1 MSETA
6 STPTSNKGQRPQ
18 DLDPPALRRQAVRL
32 ARASQPPWLNVEA
45 AQRMAERLP
54 FIKLQPARVLDTS
67 PALGASADLL
77 RQAYPAA
84 EMLWHEDDAALAER
98 ADRDRAPGWWRRLTG
113 APSARV
119 QALPARPEVQLLWSN
134 MALHA
139 QAELP
144 TLLAQWQDS
153 LAVGGF
159 IMFSCLGPD
168 SFVELRPLYTAK
180 GWGRPAP
187 DWWDMHDIGD
197 LVLKAGFADPVM
209 DQQRLTLTWASP
221 ERLLADLRALGGNV
235 APARF
240 QGLRGRRWKAELLAQ
255 LEGLRDREGRLALS
269 VELVFGHAFKA
280 APRLTVASET
290 HVSVDAMRA
299 SLRQGR
305 RGSEN
310 ADLRSGASPGGVG

>member
-6 STPTSNKGQRPQ
+6 SAPTSNKGQRPQ
-18 DLDPPALRRQAVRL
+18 DLDPAALRRQSARL
-32 ARASQPPWLNVEA
+32 AGAAQPPWLSVEA

-54 FIKLQPARVLDTS
+54 FIKLQPTRVLDAS
-67 PALGASADLL
+67 PALGASAELL
-77 RQAYPAA
+77 RRAYPDA
-84 EMLWHEDDAALAER
+84 EMLWHEDDAELAAR
-98 ADRDRAPGWWRRLTG
+98 ADRDRAPGWWGRLTG
-113 APSARV
+113 ASSGRV

-139 QAELP
+139 QADLP
-144 TLLAQWQDS
+144 ALLAQWQNS

-159 IMFSCLGPD
+159 VMFSCLGPD
-168 SFVELRPLYTAK
+168 SFVELRPLYERL

-235 APARF
+235 APTRF
-240 QGLRGRRWKAELLAQ
+240 QGLRGRRWHQQLLEHLQ
-255 LEGLRDREGRLALS
+255 DLRDREGRLVLT

-280 APRLTVASET
+280 APRLKVASET

-305 RGSEN
+305 LGSEN
-310 ADLRSGASPGGVG
+310 ADLRSGTAPGGVG

>member
-6 STPTSNKGQRPQ
+6 PAPTSNKGPRPQ
-18 DLDPPALRRQAVRL
+18 DIDDEARRRQSSRL
-32 ARASQPPWLNVEA
+32 AGAAQPPWLHAEA
-45 AQRMAERLP
+45 AARMAERLP
-54 FIKLQPARVLDTS
+54 FIKLQPARVLDVS
-67 PALGASADLL
+67 PALGASGALL
-77 RQAYPAA
+77 RQAYPDA
-84 EMLWHEDDAALAER
+84 EMLWHEDDAALIARAEQ
-98 ADRDRAPGWWRRLTG
+98 DRAPNWWRRLAGGTSG
-113 APSARV
+113 RV
-119 QALPARPEVQLLWSN
+119 EALPARPEVQLLWSN

-139 QAELP
+139 QSDLP
-144 TLLAQWQDS
+144 ALLARWQAS

-159 IMFSCLGPD
+159 VMFSCLGPD
-168 SFVELRPLYTAK
+168 SFVELRPLYARQ

-221 ERLLADLRALGGNV
+221 ERLLEDLRALGGNL
-235 APARF
+235 APGRF
-240 QGLRGRRWKAELLAQ
+240 AGLRGRRWRAQ
-255 LEGLRDREGRLALS
+255 LLEQLQGLRDREGRLALT

-290 HVSVDAMRA
+290 NISVDAMRA

-310 ADLRSGASPGGVG
+310 ADLRLDAAPGAVG